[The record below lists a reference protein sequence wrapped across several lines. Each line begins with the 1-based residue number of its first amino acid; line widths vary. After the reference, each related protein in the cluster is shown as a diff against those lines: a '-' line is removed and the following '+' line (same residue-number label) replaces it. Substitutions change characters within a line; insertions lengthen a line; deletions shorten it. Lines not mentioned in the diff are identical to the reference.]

1 MDSELMDWWLYPLD
15 LPLHWPL
22 HGHLASNPFFRII
35 HFDFDF
41 STWGIAY
48 NFCVYIYDMRTRLEI
63 SLNSMIMPKILVPA
77 EAHTHTIGKTER
89 TWKEDVKK
97 WLQERHLDL
106 DKHLKHWLLGHS
118 AYMWI
123 PPMHLVPWVHLNP
136 WQHRRSFVSPS
147 LRYTSPYRRE
157 NWSHQSNQCQSQIW
171 DQGHRVD
178 RHREGYPSRP
188 LWRRNDSSRRQEK
201 NTDDLQEQ

>member
-1 MDSELMDWWLYPLD
+1 MTI
-15 LPLHWPL
+15 LPFHWPL
-22 HGHLASNPFFRII
+22 HGHLTSNPSFIF
-35 HFDFDF
+35 
-41 STWGIAY
+41 
-48 NFCVYIYDMRTRLEI
+48 LELWHTISVFTFMTDLWRQI

-77 EAHTHTIGKTER
+77 EDHTHTIGKTER

-97 WLQERHLDL
+97 LLQEHHSDL

-123 PPMHLVPWVHLNP
+123 PPTHLVPWVHPNP
-136 WQHRRSFVSPS
+136 WQHRRSFASPS
-147 LRYTSPYRRE
+147 LRCTSPYRRE

-171 DQGHRVD
+171 DREHRAD
-178 RHREGYPSRP
+178 RHREGYPNRP

-201 NTDDLQEQ
+201 NTDNLQEQ